1 MLKKNRFLFEQH
13 RGLDKKTWSGMWRSP
28 FVLQTFAHH
37 FNFIQ
42 GCIEIPQL
50 NGKLGATALAL
61 AAAAVCRTLT
71 LVANNIMTFHSVVSA
86 DTWTAIIP
94 KGGHYE
100 FNETVWGETTRR
112 YLEPIEALSDEQL
125 ELIVEGAQKYVK
137 KGKGKGVT
145 RMSSTDSADEAE
157 GEFDDLFAFC

>member
-1 MLKKNRFLFEQH
+1 MSHQ
-13 RGLDKKTWSGMWRSP
+13 
-28 FVLQTFAHH
+28 
-37 FNFIQ
+37 
-42 GCIEIPQL
+42 
-50 NGKLGATALAL
+50 
-61 AAAAVCRTLT
+61 VCRTLT

-157 GEFDDLFAFC
+157 GEFDDLFAFR